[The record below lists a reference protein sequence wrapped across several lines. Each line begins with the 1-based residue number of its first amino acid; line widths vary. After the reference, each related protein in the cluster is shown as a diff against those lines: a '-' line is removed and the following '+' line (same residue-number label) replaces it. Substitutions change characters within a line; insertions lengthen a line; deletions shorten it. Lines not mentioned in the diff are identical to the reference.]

1 MRSDSFVLQGDTYYA
16 EERTCGKPDCKCA
29 DGELHGPYWYRRNQ
43 MGIVKYIGKTLPDEL
58 LRIRASRAQMEA
70 AIKERQEAVAD
81 EIGHLR
87 LIHDALYRLHY
98 NQSLNNV
105 QRQIIERMGFGDC
118 LVPPGL
124 AAPKQEEARS

>member
-58 LRIRASRAQMEA
+58 LRIRATRAQMGT
-70 AIKERQEAVAD
+70 AIEEELKRVAD

-87 LIHDALYRLHY
+87 LIHDALYRLKY
-98 NQSLNNV
+98 NQTLNND
-105 QRQIIERMGFGDC
+105 QRQVIERIGFGDC
-118 LVPPGL
+118 LVPPGG
-124 AAPKQEEARS
+124 ADRKQEKAKS